1 MCVCLDYV
9 IDGRTDG
16 RLFLPTQNKMH
27 LQFECYPNDDDWMYD
42 HRWLQV
48 ESKKYKSR
56 QTEKLKEKNK
66 KPIGP

>member
-1 MCVCLDYV
+1 
-9 IDGRTDG
+9 
-16 RLFLPTQNKMH
+16 MH